1 MNLES
6 QKVTV
11 QKSQSELFQFLSN
24 VENYE
29 QLMPDNLTKFEK
41 VNDETFSFQLK
52 GMPEIQLEIIEKQE
66 PDFIKL
72 GSTNKSLDFSLDI
85 RIEAED
91 ANSSSAQLFFE
102 GKFNMMM
109 AMMVKKPLSSFIDTL
124 SNNLKKTAG

>member
-1 MNLES
+1 
-6 QKVTV
+6 
-11 QKSQSELFQFLSN
+11 
-24 VENYE
+24 
-29 QLMPDNLTKFEK
+29 
-41 VNDETFSFQLK
+41 
-52 GMPEIQLEIIEKQE
+52 MPEIQLEIIEKQE